1 MRRAILL
8 GAALAL
14 LTARD
19 ARAVD
24 GSAESG
30 ASQPT
35 KNEST
40 RRPFFVQGTLGSFGL
55 WAWGNPPGVQAY
67 WHPDFEFGYH
77 FSGRH
82 DGLEIGIRQGFYVGR
97 NAYDVGETLLRGG
110 YDFAFPFRNGRFEL
124 TIAPFGTFG
133 ANYLFTNLNAGLHWS
148 VGIEAKLFF
157 FHELYLLVRPVELSI
172 GEYVN
177 LGPNAPNVYF
187 NMNAGVGAG
196 IAF

>member
-1 MRRAILL
+1 MRRTLL
-8 GAALAL
+8 AGAAAL
-14 LTARD
+14 LLATFGAGS
-19 ARAVD
+19 ARAAD
-24 GSAESG
+24 EAPEG
-30 ASQPT
+30 
-35 KNEST
+35 KNVST
-40 RRPFFVQGTLGSFGL
+40 RRPFFVQGTLGSVGV
-55 WAWGNPPGVQAY
+55 WASWPVVDTQGY

-82 DGLEIGIRQGFYVGR
+82 DGVEIGIRQGFYVGR
-97 NAYDVGETLLRGG
+97 DRYDVGETLLRGG

-133 ANYLFTNLNAGLHWS
+133 INYLFTNLNAGVHFS
-148 VGIEAKLFF
+148 VGIEGKLFF
-157 FHELYLLVRPVELSI
+157 FHNLYLLVRPVELAI

-177 LGPNAPNVYF
+177 LGPGAQNVFF